1 MKYKTHQI
9 SLNDFCNY
17 FHLLTRQTLINMVS
31 IVSVLDKDLSN
42 SAYYE
47 NFLIGMIVDIF
58 KTEFDRIYY
67 DIHDDKKFVIPNS
80 LLEAINSYYQAFG
93 VYISE
98 EPRGLYYYIPD

>member
-1 MKYKTHQI
+1 LLTYDENYISDIEERIIDEKWKYKTHQI

-47 NFLIGMIVDIF
+47 NCLIGMIVNIF

-67 DIHDDKKFVIPNS
+67 DIQDD
-80 LLEAINSYYQAFG
+80 
-93 VYISE
+93 
-98 EPRGLYYYIPD
+98 

>member
-1 MKYKTHQI
+1 
-9 SLNDFCNY
+9 
-17 FHLLTRQTLINMVS
+17 MVS

-47 NFLIGMIVDIF
+47 NCLIGMIVDIF

-80 LLEAINSYYQAFG
+80 LLEAINSYYQSFG

-98 EPRGLYYYIPD
+98 EPTGLYYYIPD